1 MSVSN
6 AFEIEEKVVKVH
18 GKLRENRGMKSVSD
32 VVTSPLKERRRKL
45 LNEVFGIDVKRVKS
59 FSENDRGEDRC

>member
-45 LNEVFGIDVKRVKS
+45 LNEVFGIDAKRVKS

>member
-18 GKLRENRGMKSVSD
+18 GKLRENMGMKSVSD
-32 VVTSPLKERRRKL
+32 VVTPPLKERRRKL
-45 LNEVFGIDVKRVKS
+45 LNEVFGIDAKRVKS